1 MNNILKMMQSNNA
14 AQSSYQG
21 GSNSSNGSSSTL
33 QQVYQDFEMAKNF
46 YVTRKKEIEEV
57 IQMF

>member
-1 MNNILKMMQSNNA
+1 MMQSNNA